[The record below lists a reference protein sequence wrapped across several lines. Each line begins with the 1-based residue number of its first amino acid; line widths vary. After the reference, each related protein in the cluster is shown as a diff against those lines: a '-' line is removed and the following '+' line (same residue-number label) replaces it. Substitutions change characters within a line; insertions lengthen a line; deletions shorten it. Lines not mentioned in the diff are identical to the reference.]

1 MYKARNI
8 LFLIFIIITFIG
20 CKQEIKDVVSL
31 NTDPETVP
39 TVVTRHITTLI
50 SDSGLTQ
57 YRISSKI
64 WYIFEEAKKPFW
76 KFPKGLYIEKFDSV
90 FKTEASIRCDSATYF
105 KDEQLWKLDGNVRI
119 QNVKKEL
126 ILTQQMFWDQRAQKV
141 YSDSFIHIEKNDRI
155 IEGYGFVSNER
166 MTVYELQHPS
176 GIFPIEERQ
185 AGSRDTAN
193 RSVIN
198 K

>member
-8 LFLIFIIITFIG
+8 LFLIFIIVIFIG
-20 CKQEIKDVVSL
+20 CKQEIKDVVSRKI
-31 NTDPETVP
+31 DPETVP
-39 TVVTRHITTLI
+39 TVVTRNITTLI

-57 YRISSKI
+57 YRISAKI

-90 FKTEASIRCDSATYF
+90 FKTEASIRSDSATYF
-105 KDEQLWKLDGNVRI
+105 KDEQLWRLDGNVRI

-155 IEGYGFVSNER
+155 IEGYGFTSNET
-166 MTVYELQHPS
+166 MTVYELQRPS
-176 GIFPIEERQ
+176 GIFPIEEKQ
-185 AGSRDTAN
+185 ASQRDTAN

>member
-8 LFLIFIIITFIG
+8 LFLIFIIVIFIG
-20 CKQEIKDVVSL
+20 CKQEIKDVVSRKI
-31 NTDPETVP
+31 DPETVP
-39 TVVTRHITTLI
+39 TVITRNITTLI

-57 YRISSKI
+57 YRISAKI
-64 WYIFEEAKKPFW
+64 WYIFEEAKNPFW

-90 FKTEASIRCDSATYF
+90 FKTEASIKCDSATYF
-105 KDEQLWKLDGNVRI
+105 KNEQLWRLDGNVKI
-119 QNVKKEL
+119 QNVKREL

-155 IEGYGFVSNER
+155 IEGYGFISNER
-166 MTVYELQHPS
+166 MTVYELQRPS

-185 AGSRDTAN
+185 SSPRDTSN